1 MNAPITHILPITSI
15 QRERMLP
22 IDGKV
27 LVRVGQKVNPTDVIA
42 EANLSPEYLLLD
54 ISRSLKVSQEKAD
67 SLIQYKAGDQVSK
80 GDILAGPIGFT
91 KRLVRAP
98 KKGLVVLSGDGKILL
113 ECLSDLIQLK
123 AGLPGEVVDIIPNR
137 GVIIETVGALIQG
150 VWGNQRV
157 EFGLLSVL
165 AHNRDHILTV
175 EQIDISLR
183 GMIILA
189 GTCQDAEILNIS
201 EMLPLRGLIFSSIAP
216 SLIPVAEN
224 LSIPIIV
231 TDGFGRAPMN
241 QAAYKLLSTNDQR
254 EVAMNAEQWDHMI
267 GKRPEIII
275 PLPGL
280 DNLPSSKDKIVFE
293 VGYRV
298 RIVRQPHFAEVGTI
312 IKMINKHRFSS
323 GLIAKAAEL
332 QLDNNEKV
340 IHPLANLEVL
350 A

>member
-15 QRERMLP
+15 QRERMLL

-27 LVRVGQKVNPTDVIA
+27 LVRVGQRVNPTDVIA
-42 EANLSPEYLLLD
+42 ESNLTPEYLLLD

-91 KRLVRAP
+91 QRLVRAP
-98 KKGLVVLSGDGKILL
+98 KKGRVVLSGDGKILL
-113 ECLSDLIQLK
+113 ECLSDVVQLK
-123 AGLPGEVVDIIPNR
+123 AGLLGEVIDIIPNR
-137 GVIIETVGALIQG
+137 GVIIETDGALIQG

-157 EFGLLSVL
+157 EYGILSVL
-165 AHNRDHILTV
+165 AHERDHILTTD
-175 EQIDISLR
+175 QLDISLR

-189 GTCQDAEILNIS
+189 GACQDAEVLNIS
-201 EMLPLRGLIFSSIAP
+201 EKLPLRGLILSSITP
-216 SLIPVAEN
+216 SLIPIAMN
-224 LSIPIIV
+224 LSIPLIV
-231 TDGFGRAPMN
+231 TDGIGRVPMN
-241 QAAYKLLSTNDQR
+241 QAAHKLLSTNDRR
-254 EVAMNAEQWDHMI
+254 EVAINAEQWDHMN

-280 DNLPSSKDKIVFE
+280 ESIPTSKEKVVFE

-323 GLIAKAAEL
+323 NLIAKASEI

-340 IHPLANLEVL
+340 ILPLANLEVL